1 MASSTPPES
10 TTTRPPRRSETYPE
24 ANEPTPMTIQLSSAI
39 VPTLA
44 RDQPID
50 VSSGCWNTARV
61 NRVPM
66 AIVMM
71 TKAAP
76 STTQP

>member
-1 MASSTPPES
+1 
-10 TTTRPPRRSETYPE
+10 
-24 ANEPTPMTIQLSSAI
+24 MTIQLSRAI